1 MADVVYVDYPCSFL
15 SRTGSYSGSSLQYW
29 AQYDFFDASTD
40 GERVEGTLCDERI
53 RAPSRGG
60 GRKSF
65 RSPRNSLVFKKNN
78 GDDGAIECRYDM
90 SATDQGMNLC
100 DVRNIFGP
108 PPHLSLYHSYY
119 LSVLLSAAPQ

>member
-1 MADVVYVDYPCSFL
+1 MCMTPYSFL

-29 AQYDFFDASTD
+29 AQYDFFDAATD

-78 GDDGAIECRYDM
+78 GDDGAIECQYDM
-90 SATDQGMNLC
+90 SATDQAEFSRLQLNVDRINMKKEGDCGGEQGGILM
-100 DVRNIFGP
+100 
-108 PPHLSLYHSYY
+108 
-119 LSVLLSAAPQ
+119 